1 MQNQININ
9 RGVIR
14 PIRAFNEGGELL
26 KGYYGA
32 FLGVVIVGVLIMAVA
47 GMIPLAPLTPPLMCG
62 IYLCLLS
69 RAQGRPF
76 NTATLFKGFDYF
88 GPSFIASLFVSLP
101 MMIVSIVAAIVMQ
114 LGMGGINVY
123 IQSLGLDKKPSPSPE
138 EVLPVLVGLIGSF
151 FGLIFLVVLVTVVI
165 AFTLRLLVIFAYPLI
180 VEHRVDGVTAVKLSV
195 RGLMAN
201 FFGVIAMLILEI
213 LFIIAGVM
221 FFYVG
226 VFFVLPFIHAAWFCA
241 YRRVF
246 APQNVSQFGAPQP
259 QQYAWVPQGT
269 SKVGRNLIL
278 GSLAMLL
285 FYTATMSVGGFLLY
299 RTITQAIEKAQLQRQ
314 QRVGDTP
321 ISTQTPTTTQ
331 TPTNKPDSDNKITV
345 TTGGM
350 ISRQEISLPLPTY
363 TPAAKAARAQGPV
376 VVKIT
381 VDESGKVVAT
391 NTVSGHALLRLSAEL
406 AARQAT
412 FKPAA
417 KNREGI
423 LIYNFRL

>member
-14 PIRAFNEGGELL
+14 PIGAFNEGGELL

-32 FLGVVIVGVLIMAVA
+32 FLGVVIVGVLLMAVA

-62 IYLCLLS
+62 IYLCLLN

-76 NTATLFKGFDYF
+76 NTTTLFKGFDFF

-101 MMIVSIVAAIVMQ
+101 MMIVSIVAAIIMQ
-114 LGMGGINVY
+114 IGMGGINVY

-138 EVLPVLVGLIGSF
+138 EVLPVLVGLVGSF
-151 FGLIFLVVLVTVVI
+151 FGLIFLVVFVTIVI
-165 AFTLRLLVIFAYPLI
+165 AFILRLLVIFAYPLI
-180 VEHRVDGVTAVKLSV
+180 VEHRVDGITAVKLSV

-226 VFFVLPFIHAAWFCA
+226 VLFVLPFIHAAWFCA

-246 APQNVSQFGAPQP
+246 APQNVSQFGQP
-259 QQYAWVPQGT
+259 PPPHYAWVPQGT
-269 SKVGRNLIL
+269 SRVGRNLIL
-278 GSLAMLL
+278 GSLAMFL
-285 FYTATMSVGGFLLY
+285 FYTATVSIGGFLLY
-299 RTITQAIEKAQLQRQ
+299 RTIVQAIEKTQLQRQ
-314 QRVGDTP
+314 QRVGDRP
-321 ISTQTPTTTQ
+321 VSTQTPTNTQ
-331 TPTNKPDSDNKITV
+331 TPTTKPDGDSKITV

-350 ISRQEISLPLPTY
+350 ISRQEISLPLPVY
-363 TPAAKAARAQGPV
+363 PPAAKAARAQGPV

-381 VDESGKVVAT
+381 VDPSGKVIAT
-391 NTVSGHALLRLSAEL
+391 DTVSGHALLRGAADL